1 MKKPEKNEL
10 WQASSFV
17 LCATVAWAQTDEI
30 GGSEFI
36 GGRVTGPIFALFES
50 GILVFVLAVLL
61 TFIYR
66 RVGAIM
72 GIAASLLCFPL
83 YLYCTAPGPFRFAFR
98 GIYSVPLQS
107 NFVWDNWSIG
117 GMLTLAIAVFVSSRG
132 FSRGGHTETSTIPAK
147 M

>member
-50 GILVFVLAVLL
+50 GILVFGLAVLV

-83 YLYCTAPGPFRFAFR
+83 YLYCTVRRQVRSVSPSEESIRFR
-98 GIYSVPLQS
+98 S
-107 NFVWDNWSIG
+107 NPTLSGTIG
-117 GMLTLAIAVFVSSRG
+117 RLG
-132 FSRGGHTETSTIPAK
+132 EC
-147 M
+147 